1 MIKTFEAVFDGKS
14 FLPKEPVELE
24 PNTQVTITIE
34 THEKP
39 ESKSKS
45 FFETALSL
53 KLDGPTDWSERFEEY
68 LYAHEAG

>member
-34 THEKP
+34 THKQPVGKP
-39 ESKSKS
+39 KS

-53 KLDGPTDWSERFEEY
+53 ELDGPADWSERFEEY
-68 LYAHEAG
+68 LYGPEGG